1 VALRATS
8 FFYDLHE
15 SFPVTQHTDH
25 PHSHEQ
31 LDAMTGGAFS
41 APTSGERSLRIRE
54 WLGTDPKAP
63 LILEVYKEMSARDK
77 GVSKQLREKLDELKR
92 LQSQEQLIEDWALKG
107 QTILSAPKFQIAD
120 ALAWQRDAAKA
131 GAPLSKE
138 PLAGLKLELFE
149 RIKRVE
155 DLEHRVQV
163 QRESA
168 VMMAQRIEVLST
180 KPWREAF
187 DVKESLSKDVQAWVM
202 LKEDLFS
209 DVHWP
214 SVDLKYAPAL
224 SSSGEQM
231 QALWSAF
238 SDALAQAE
246 KASQSKDEALPQV
259 PAWAEEIK
267 SQRGGGEAAA
277 PAQVKPKVD
286 PELKAKATQAVRDV
300 LKVLES
306 EMAEGH
312 GKASVSAAQNL
323 RSVLKEN
330 SRWIDE
336 KLEHQAQAALA
347 AASELEGWQK
357 WRADQLRLEL
367 VIKAEA
373 LFKKV
378 AVKSEKS
385 QNVTKVTRTE
395 HKKKILEPLQEP
407 QASEVPP
414 TPEVPKVT
422 ENNLALA
429 AENESSASALEQPT
443 LPPQAAQ
450 AEAVEASEISQS
462 ETHHTSPDES
472 SVVVKDQEIVVQKP
486 QEMTWVPVMGGRK
499 MQETLRELR
508 EQWKTVDQGG
518 LPNHALWKRFDQ
530 ACNRAHKVVEA
541 WVEKVKLESAENKAQ
556 RLSLIEELKAWSVSH
571 AHGPDWKA
579 VVRQLHQFSDRWR
592 DSGHVSEKLFGE
604 LQALW
609 KEAMKSAHAPLEE
622 VQNKSI
628 QARLAL
634 IEEAKQLG
642 GEPVLRIDAVKNL
655 QQRWQQ
661 ESQSVVLDRRQ
672 EQKLWDA
679 FRQPIDEAFERKTK
693 QREQSMAAVNAFD
706 SAVIAAS
713 KALEDAVAKQD
724 AQAIRECMQ
733 ALDKLMR
740 GEVVQPEPSKAQADA
755 KSTPAQEASTPH
767 QTSGEEQGLKV
778 ESDAQSAAQGEGVA
792 ALPQSSDPSQVAA
805 KEAAQDPTPLGDA
818 PLDPS
823 HSEPVSEPV
832 SEAVSEPQAV
842 PVPVPKSA
850 PKPVIAVRGDDRP
863 GQKRQAPA
871 APGQKNF
878 KDARGGK
885 SRDGQRD
892 PGPDRH
898 KRSDFDPRAKA
909 GFDAPRGPRL
919 GDQAYRAQRQA
930 FEQAQYALKKLSA
943 LAHGESL
950 TQFLSAWETRDAER
964 VPALKELG
972 PRVKPADRV
981 AMVQALKAKTQSQPH
996 AQQIKTALLRLEMA
1010 AEQPT
1015 PAEHLSDR
1023 RALQLQLL
1031 TKRNDP
1037 TPIQTWSQDVAV
1049 VLSAPYESQSAQR
1062 LQAVLKVLMKKG
1074 A

>member
-1 VALRATS
+1 MVALMATS

-15 SFPVTQHTDH
+15 SFPVTQHTDNH
-25 PHSHEQ
+25 YSHEQ

-41 APTSGERSLRIRE
+41 AATSGERSLRIRE
-54 WLGTDPKAP
+54 WLATEPQAQ
-63 LILEVYKEMSARDK
+63 LIQEVYKEMSSRDK
-77 GVSKQLREKLDELKR
+77 GVAKQLREKLDELKR
-92 LQSQEQLIEDWALKG
+92 HKSQEQLLEDWTQKG
-107 QTILSAPKFQIAD
+107 QAILSVQKFQIAD

-138 PLAGLKLELFE
+138 PLAGLKLQLFE
-149 RIKRVE
+149 RIKKVE
-155 DLEHRVQV
+155 DLEHRAQV
-163 QRESA
+163 QREAA

-187 DVKESLSKDVQAWVM
+187 DARESLSKDVHAWIA
-202 LKEDLFS
+202 LKDQIFS
-209 DVHWP
+209 DEHWS

-238 SDALAQAE
+238 SDALVQAE
-246 KASQSKDEALPQV
+246 KSSQSKEEALPQV

-267 SQRGGGEAAA
+267 LQRGAGVGEGVAIS
-277 PAQVKPKVD
+277 PSKPKVD
-286 PELKAKATQAVRDV
+286 PEVKAKATQAVQDV

-312 GKASVSAAQNL
+312 GKASASAAQNL

-330 SRWIDE
+330 ARLIDE
-336 KLEHQAQAALA
+336 KLEHKAQAALA

-367 VIKAEA
+367 VQKAEA

-378 AVKSEKS
+378 ALKTDKT
-385 QNVTKVTRTE
+385 QNITKVTKAE
-395 HKKKILEPLQEP
+395 QKKKIVVPPNEMPLESAQPVTEAPTAPDNLLSPTPPTEPL
-407 QASEVPP
+407 A
-414 TPEVPKVT
+414 PEVTQDVT
-422 ENNLALA
+422 N
-429 AENESSASALEQPT
+429 
-443 LPPQAAQ
+443 QADGEHA
-450 AEAVEASEISQS
+450 
-462 ETHHTSPDES
+462 TP
-472 SVVVKDQEIVVQKP
+472 VVKDQEIVVQKP

-499 MQETLRELR
+499 MQETLRDLR
-508 EQWKTVDQGG
+508 EQWKLVDQGG
-518 LPNHALWKRFDQ
+518 MPNHALWKRFDQ

-556 RLSLIEELKAWSVSH
+556 RLSLIAELKAWSVAH
-571 AHGPDWKA
+571 AQGPDWKA

-592 DSGHVSEKLFGE
+592 DSGHVSEKLFVE

-609 KEAMKSAHAPLEE
+609 KEAMKEAHGPLEQ

-628 QARLAL
+628 QARMLL

-661 ESQSVVLDRRQ
+661 ESQSVVLDRKQ

-693 QREQSMAAVNAFD
+693 QREQSMAAVSAFD

-713 KALEDAVAKQD
+713 KALDEAVAKQD
-724 AQAIRECMQ
+724 AQAIRACMQ
-733 ALDKLMR
+733 TLDKLMR
-740 GEVVQPEPSKAQADA
+740 GEVQVAEANATAPAVKESASVETVVVEPVAVEPAVNDSAPSQELNASAQTPE
-755 KSTPAQEASTPH
+755 T
-767 QTSGEEQGLKV
+767 
-778 ESDAQSAAQGEGVA
+778 AQGEG
-792 ALPQSSDPSQVAA
+792 SQDTQQTQ
-805 KEAAQDPTPLGDA
+805 ETQDAQDASEEAPASPPAAPTPLA
-818 PLDPS
+818 PKP
-823 HSEPVSEPV
+823 
-832 SEAVSEPQAV
+832 
-842 PVPVPKSA
+842 A

-863 GQKRQAPA
+863 GQKKEAPA
-871 APGQKNF
+871 ALGHKNF
-878 KDARGGK
+878 KDARGAK
-885 SRDGQRD
+885 SRDGHRD
-892 PGPDRH
+892 PSNDRH
-898 KRSDFDPRAKA
+898 KKSDFDSRGKP

-930 FEQAQYALKKLSA
+930 FEQAQFALKKLSA

-950 TQFLSAWETRDAER
+950 TQFLSAWEARDAER
-964 VPALKELG
+964 VPALKDMG

-981 AMVQALKAKTQSQPH
+981 AMVQAIKGQPNSKAE
-996 AQQIKTALLRLEMA
+996 QIKTALLRLEMA

-1037 TPIQTWSQDVAV
+1037 APAQTWSEDVAV
-1049 VLSAPYESQSAQR
+1049 VLSAPFESQSAQR

-1074 A
+1074 T